1 MAYIGKKVEETE
13 LANRTVD
20 TMTGDGSD
28 TTMSLSA
35 TPISVN
41 NVLVFFNGV
50 MQRPTTDFTLSG
62 STITF
67 AAAPFTG
74 AVVVAITGE
83 GGHIGRPSSP
93 LPTEKFMDSAITNAK
108 LMSGI
113 ASSKLTGAM
122 PALDGSAL
130 TGGGTG
136 YTESTNDPV
145 ITTNPSTGV
154 GTFWVNKSSGEVYC
168 CTDATAGSNVWIN
181 IGGGSG
187 DIEPY
192 TFAAVG
198 DRGLFGGGRT
208 ASLVNNID
216 YVSISTTGNASDFGN
231 LTVSRYD
238 SGTASNGSRGVWYAG
253 SGFASTR
260 FNTIDY
266 VTIATTG
273 NATNF
278 GTATSAR
285 NCAENGASNITR
297 GIFFAGDIAG
307 SNINNIDYITIATTG
322 NGVDFGDCISATRN
336 GAAVGSDTRAC
347 FGGGGDPAR
356 NQIQYV
362 TIATTGNAIDFGDVT
377 TTSYHFAACSDG
389 LRGVW
394 SGGYRPASS
403 NIMDYVT
410 IATTGNA
417 TDFGD
422 LTVARTEHGGAA
434 SPIRGMFCGGSGNVI
449 TMDYFTVQTVGNA
462 TDFGDLVVGRRG
474 ANGLSGD

>member
-1 MAYIGKKVEETE
+1 MTIKATTE
-13 LANRTVD
+13 NVT
-20 TMTGDGSD
+20 
-28 TTMSLSA
+28 SLVA
-35 TPISVN
+35 T
-41 NVLVFFNGV
+41 
-50 MQRPTTDFTLSG
+50 
-62 STITF
+62 
-67 AAAPFTG
+67 
-74 AVVVAITGE
+74 
-83 GGHIGRPSSP
+83 
-93 LPTEKFMDSAITNAK
+93 
-108 LMSGI
+108 
-113 ASSKLTGAM
+113 KLTGAL
-122 PALDGSAL
+122 AAVDASAL
-130 TGGGTG
+130 TGISVGPQSGA
-136 YTESTNDPV
+136 SDPT
-145 ITTNPSTGV
+145 ISTNPSGV
-154 GTFWVNKSSGEVYC
+154 GIVYENTTSGEMFI
-168 CTDATAGSNVWIN
+168 CTSATAGDNVWVN
-181 IGGGSG
+181 VGSGSG
-187 DIEPY
+187 DIGV
-192 TFAAVG
+192 FGAVG
-198 DRGLFGGGRT
+198 DRGVFGGGRT

-216 YVSISTTGNASDFGN
+216 YVSISTIGNATDFGN

-238 SGTASNGSRGVWYAG
+238 SGTASNGSRGVWYSG
-253 SGFASTR
+253 SGTASTR

-297 GIFFAGDIAG
+297 GIFFAGDIGGA
-307 SNINNIDYITIATTG
+307 NINNIDYITIATTG

-362 TIATTGNAIDFGDVT
+362 TIATTGNAIDFGDLT
-377 TTSYHFAACSDG
+377 NSTYNTAACSNG
-389 LRGVW
+389 IRGVW
-394 SGGYRPASS
+394 SGGFRPVDGITVARDD
-403 NIMDYVT
+403 IEYVT

-422 LTVARTEHGGAA
+422 LTVVRSEHGGAA

-474 ANGLSGD
+474 PNGLSGD